1 MPLLASTHMQMD
13 HAMDPNIIVMI
24 TMLSLPNGDSGVHIK
39 PFETVAACTKAAEV
53 EQTDPFVAHVQCSA
67 LTDGSL
73 DPRVQLHALP
83 SDGRMSDQNDM
94 TL

>member
-1 MPLLASTHMQMD
+1 MQMD

-39 PFETVAACTKAAEV
+39 PFETVAACTKAAEI

-73 DPRVQLHALP
+73 
-83 SDGRMSDQNDM
+83 
-94 TL
+94 TLNFKRGPTEPASQRRGKVAS